1 MRIDASSSDVQ
12 AALAPSQANAASKT
26 ARARF
31 AIAASKQATQTTGAV
46 ALTLIEGAVGRNL
59 DIRA

>member
-1 MRIDASSSDVQ
+1 MQVSSSAD
-12 AALAPSQANAASKT
+12 AALAPLRARSAADT

-31 AIAASKQATQTTGAV
+31 AIATTKKATETTGAV
-46 ALTLIEGAVGRNL
+46 ALKLIEGAVGRHV